1 MYIPRPFQEP
11 DIAVLQR
18 LIQAN
23 PLGLLVVQI
32 EGVLEAF
39 DIPFE
44 LCPDEGE
51 FGTLRAH
58 IARANPLWRSLQPEQ
73 DVLVVF
79 RGAQGYIS
87 PSWYPG
93 KQEHH
98 KEVPTWNYQT
108 VQARGRIAVRDDA
121 DFVLRQ
127 ITSLTRQQ
135 EAQMNIPWQVSD
147 APPEFIGSML
157 KAIVGIEIPL
167 ASLVGK
173 TKLGQNKKS
182 EDQAGA
188 AQGLM
193 AKGEVAIGEAMLASL
208 AGRDKT

>member
-11 DIAVLQR
+11 DIAVLHR

-32 EGVLEAF
+32 DGVLEAF

-44 LCPDEGE
+44 LCPEEGE

-58 IARANPLWRSLQPEQ
+58 IARANPLWRGLQPEQ

-127 ITSLTRQQ
+127 ISSLTRQQ
-135 EAQMNIPWQVSD
+135 EAQSDLPWQVSD
-147 APPEFIGSML
+147 APPAFIDAML
-157 KAIVGIEIPL
+157 KAIIGIEIPL

-173 TKLGQNKKS
+173 TKLGQNKKP

-193 AKGEVAIGEAMLASL
+193 AKGEVAIGEAMLSSL

>member
-1 MYIPRPFQEP
+1 MYMPRPFQEP
-11 DIAVLQR
+11 DIAVLQG

-32 EGVLEAF
+32 DGVLEAF

-58 IARANPLWRSLQPEQ
+58 IARANPLWRGLQPEQ

-108 VQARGRIAVRDDA
+108 VPGAGRIAVRDDA

-127 ITSLTRQQ
+127 ITRLTQQQ
-135 EAQMNIPWQVSD
+135 EARMNLPWQVSD
-147 APPEFIGSML
+147 APPAFIGAML

-167 ASLVGK
+167 TSLVGK
-173 TKLGQNKKS
+173 NKLGQNKKR

-188 AQGLM
+188 AKGLM
-193 AKGEVAIGEAMLASL
+193 ANGDLGIGEAMLDSL
-208 AGRDKT
+208 AGREKE